1 MEEVNCCREK
11 IREKSKAGKGR
22 KEKGQR
28 AEWSGYALCA
38 RAWHEKAALA
48 ARLPGESCLA
58 HKRGFKTAFCKNS
71 FWALLKFSKN

>member
-48 ARLPGESCLA
+48 ARLPGE
-58 HKRGFKTAFCKNS
+58 RFKTAFCKNS